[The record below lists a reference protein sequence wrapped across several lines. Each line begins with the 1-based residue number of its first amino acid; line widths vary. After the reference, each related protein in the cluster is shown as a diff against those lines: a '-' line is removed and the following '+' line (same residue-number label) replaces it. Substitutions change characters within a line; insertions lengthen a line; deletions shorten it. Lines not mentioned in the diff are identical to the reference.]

1 MAQVNISIAQMD
13 VRKGNPRVNW
23 ARMQQMATQAKQQGG
38 HIVVLPELWD
48 SGFDLEKAKDYASP
62 LGGGLFAQVA
72 GLSKQVGIFIVGS
85 MMEKRGLGICNTAP
99 VVSPT
104 SGVMGAYRKIH
115 LFPLMQEDQY
125 LTPGEAT
132 LNIGLPWGQTGIA
145 ICYDLR
151 FPELFRRYA
160 LEGAK
165 MVILPCEWPEPR
177 LHHYQTLLRARAI
190 ENGMYIVAVNRV
202 GSDIDEMNGT
212 ETRFFGHSCI
222 IDPWGEIVFEAGY
235 MEGVF
240 TVAVEMDKVEEARRA
255 IPSLAGRRPELYGS
269 L

>member
-1 MAQVNISIAQMD
+1 MSIAQMD

-23 ARMQQMATQAKQQGG
+23 AKMQQMTTQAKQQGG
-38 HIVVLPELWD
+38 HMVVFPELWD
-48 SGFDLEKAKDYASP
+48 AGFDLEKAKDFASN
-62 LGGGLFAQVA
+62 LSGGLFAQVA
-72 GLSKQVGIFIVGS
+72 ALSKQQGIFITGS

-99 VVSPT
+99 VVSPAA
-104 SGVMGAYRKIH
+104 GVMGAYRKIH
-115 LFPLMQEDQY
+115 LFPLMREDQY

-132 LNIGLPWGQTGIA
+132 LNIGLPWGQTAMA

-165 MVILPCEWPEPR
+165 IVILPCQWPEPR
-177 LHHYQTLLRARAI
+177 LTHFQTLLRARAI
-190 ENGMYIVAVNRV
+190 ENGMYIVAVNRI
-202 GSDIDEMNGT
+202 GSDVDELNGT
-212 ETRFFGHSCI
+212 ETRFFGHSSV

-235 MEGVF
+235 TEGVF
-240 TVAVEMDKVEEARRA
+240 TVPIETDTVDEARRA
-255 IPSLAGRRPELYGS
+255 IPVLNDRRPEVYGN